1 MGFSSEEKNKIR
13 KDYLQL
19 VPHLKKAKKRL
30 VGIIAEVASQIQD
43 KSLVRARVIGTRIK
57 SFDSLLRKAEQ
68 KGLGV
73 EDTFH
78 GIHDLVGIRVVC
90 NNVDDVY
97 RFYELLIKS
106 LPVEDVINKED
117 FLATPKPSG
126 YRAFHINIYVDVGEP
141 FSPQRIPCEI
151 QIRTLLQDSWA
162 ELTHE
167 DIYKADVNLPEDL
180 KGRMEDLASLLAVAD
195 EIAQSVR
202 HRIGRDFQVGGPV
215 DLGRVSRDGLAYIFK
230 QTFGTPPS
238 DYIVREAEQ
247 LCEQNGLESLSEV
260 ERILG
265 KKKFRERV
273 RKVYVDKTG
282 FGFSPEPELIFMA
295 AVKAAV
301 QNEQAAYRYI
311 KARAREEREEIDT
324 YWRNEVL
331 GQLPDTFDEFM
342 ERVKNE
348 SLDVEEI
355 AEAWGIADSCAICG
369 TRIVDPDTFA
379 AEVAD
384 YYGVDDY
391 SEIFGELI
399 GLTAGWGE
407 DGLCSY
413 HAYYAE
419 KDT

>member
-1 MGFSSEEKNKIR
+1 MGFSSEEKKKIR
-13 KDYLQL
+13 RAYLQL
-19 VPHLKKAKKRL
+19 VPQLEKARERL
-30 VGIIAEVASQIQD
+30 TGIIAEVASQIQD

-73 EDTFH
+73 EDAFH

-106 LPVEDVINKED
+106 LPEEDVINKED
-117 FLATPKPSG
+117 FLATPKSSG
-126 YRAFHINIYVDVGEP
+126 YRAFHINIYVDVGGP
-141 FSPQRIPCEI
+141 FSPQRISCEI

-167 DIYKADVNLPEDL
+167 DIYKAGVDLPEDL

-195 EIAQSVR
+195 EIAQRVR
-202 HRIGRDFQVGGPV
+202 NRIARDFQTGGPV

-238 DYIVREAEQ
+238 DYVVREAEQ
-247 LCEQNGLESLSEV
+247 LCERNGLEALDEV
-260 ERILG
+260 EKILR
-265 KKKFRERV
+265 KKEFRERV
-273 RKVYVDKTG
+273 RKVYIDKTG
-282 FGFSPEPELIFMA
+282 FGFSPEPGLIFMA
-295 AVKAAV
+295 AVKAVV
-301 QNEQAAYRYI
+301 QDEQAAYRYI
-311 KARAREEREEIDT
+311 KARAREEREEIDA

-331 GQLPDTFDEFM
+331 RQLPDTVDAFM
-342 ERVKNE
+342 EQVQNE
-348 SLDVEEI
+348 SLSVEEI
-355 AEAWGIADSCAICG
+355 AEAWEIADSCAICG
-369 TRIVDPDTFA
+369 TTIVEPDTFA

-391 SEIFGELI
+391 SEIFSELI
-399 GLTAGWGE
+399 RLAAGWGE

-419 KDT
+419 KDI